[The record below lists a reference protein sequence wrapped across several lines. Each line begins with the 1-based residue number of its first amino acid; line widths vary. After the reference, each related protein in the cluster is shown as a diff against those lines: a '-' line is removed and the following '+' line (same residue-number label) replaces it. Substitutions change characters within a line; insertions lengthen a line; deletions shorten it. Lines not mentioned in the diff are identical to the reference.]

1 MKRRN
6 LGVGLAVLTSA
17 VVLLVGS
24 APASAAPTQTCVV
37 HSLPS
42 FIAQGELSVEA
53 TVADVVTVE
62 CNPTVYGTG
71 SKIKISA
78 SQLFSRCKNHLTWY
92 VANPFK
98 VEEGKGVSVELDADG
113 SATVALLG
121 GAGCMAGESLI
132 TVHMEEEPFESFTTA
147 FSVLAPVPSTPG
159 VFAMPPTQV
168 EDSRSSGVATI
179 IQAEFPPIASEQFVH
194 IGSEE
199 LFHRCRISPHLHWI
213 RQNREIVSE
222 QPEVTKVQLDNDG
235 NAFVIAIGDESCA
248 PGVSLI
254 EADLESKPFTTF
266 TTNFTIEA
274 PRPT

>member
-1 MKRRN
+1 MKSRK
-6 LGVGLAVLTSA
+6 LGVGVAVLASA
-17 VVLLVGS
+17 IMSLAGS
-24 APASAAPTQTCVV
+24 APAQAAASKTCKVI
-37 HSLPS
+37 SLPS

-53 TVADVVTVE
+53 TVADVVEVE

-78 SQLFSRCKNHLTWY
+78 SQLFSRCKEKLTWY
-92 VANPFK
+92 VPNPFK
-98 VEEGKGVSVELDADG
+98 EVSGKGVSVELDADG
-113 SATVALLG
+113 NATVALLA

-147 FSVLAPVPSTPG
+147 FSVLAPVPSKPG
-159 VFAMPPTQV
+159 VSALPDSQV
-168 EDSRSSGVATI
+168 EDARSSGVATI

-199 LFHRCRISPHLHWI
+199 LFHRCRIQPRLHWV
-213 RQNREIVSE
+213 RMNREIVSE
-222 QPEVTKVQLDNDG
+222 APEVTKVQLDNDG

-248 PGVSLI
+248 PGTSLI

-266 TTNFTIEA
+266 TTEFTIEA